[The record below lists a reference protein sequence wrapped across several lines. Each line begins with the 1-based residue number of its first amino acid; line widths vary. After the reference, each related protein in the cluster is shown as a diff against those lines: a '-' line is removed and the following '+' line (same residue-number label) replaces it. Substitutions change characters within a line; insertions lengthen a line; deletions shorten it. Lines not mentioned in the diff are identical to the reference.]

1 MNIFYGWVKVDAG
14 GWRYIFGGWWW
25 VDIFYDCVEVGGVNR
40 GLFWMGGSVWTLSMG
55 GWG

>member
-1 MNIFYGWVKVDAG
+1 MDAG

-25 VDIFYDCVEVGGVNR
+25 VDFFYECVEVGGVNG
-40 GLFWMGGSVWTLSMG
+40 GLFWMGGSVWTLSMD